1 MILQHI
7 TIRQHILY
15 ARLKSDGLRHKTAN
29 RGDVNTVV
37 YPRLEYQLVKAQQ
50 MTRKQYQTA
59 LAQKLAF
66 YGFTSNPLTN
76 AQTSILWHD
85 KISLDSAY
93 GIACDVNAGFSFAE
107 SLDANA

>member
-1 MILQHI
+1 MTLLHI

-15 ARLKSDGLRHKTAN
+15 ARLKSNGLGHKTTT
-29 RGDVNTVV
+29 RGDGNLII
-37 YPRLEYQLVKAQQ
+37 YAWLKYQLVKAQQ